1 MYTYILT
8 SELPIRFSF
17 IIYEVELEIMFNKPE
32 IAITILKQNF
42 VNRGLNPLVKSKTN
56 KLPSIP

>member
-17 IIYEVELEIMFNKPE
+17 IIDEVELEIMFNMPE
-32 IAITILKQNF
+32 IAITILQQNF